1 MGYLLRRV
9 LHGVVVLVAVSILS
23 FLLLHLAPGDFFA
36 EMRLSPQIAPGTVD
50 ALRAQYG
57 LDQSLP
63 VQYGLWL
70 RSVSKGEFGYSFA
83 YNQPVSALLWPR
95 VRNTLLLN
103 TVALVIAW
111 LLAVAL
117 GTWAAARPG
126 KWEDRLC
133 AVASSALLV
142 IPDLML
148 ALALLMLAVRTR
160 WFPAGGMVAI
170 DFTDLSA
177 CSKVKDL
184 GAHLF
189 LPATVIVL
197 GTFPLL
203 YRHVRSSVSE
213 SLALP
218 FVQAARG
225 YGIRRNQLLFRQ
237 ALPAAANPLVSLLG
251 LSFGTLLSASLLVEV
266 VLGWPGLGP
275 MLLESILA
283 RDVYVVIAVVLLSA
297 ALVIFGSLFADILL
311 YWSDPRIRTDAR

>member
-1 MGYLLRRV
+1 MRYLLRRV

-23 FLLLHLAPGDFFA
+23 FLLSHLAPGEFFA

-57 LDQSLP
+57 LDRALP

-95 VRNTLLLN
+95 VRNT
-103 TVALVIAW
+103 VALVIAW

-117 GTWAAARPG
+117 GTWAAARSG

-133 AVASSALLV
+133 ALAGSTLLV

-160 WFPAGGMVAI
+160 WFPAGGMVAV
-170 DFTDLSA
+170 DFAELSA
-177 CSKVKDL
+177 WAKVKDL

-225 YGIRRNQLLFRQ
+225 YGIRRNQLLFRH
-237 ALPAAANPLVSLLG
+237 ALPAAANRLVSLLG

-297 ALVIFGSLFADILL
+297 ALVILGGLLADVLL